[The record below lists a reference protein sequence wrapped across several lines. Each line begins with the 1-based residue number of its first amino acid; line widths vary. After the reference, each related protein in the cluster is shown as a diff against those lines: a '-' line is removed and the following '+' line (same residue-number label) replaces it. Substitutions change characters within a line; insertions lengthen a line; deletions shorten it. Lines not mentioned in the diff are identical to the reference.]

1 LLAAGSGGDGSAVDL
16 LAIAVSGEGI
26 RSLGK
31 AGPTEDVAA
40 ALAAGTHAT
49 ILGNG
54 KRGKAREASGSNGS
68 SGSSGTIVV
77 GILVVVVGILVVVVG
92 ILGVL
97 AIRIIAGA
105 SGVLVV
111 GIIIVGPSG
120 VLVVGIIVVGI

>member
-31 AGPTEDVAA
+31 ARPTEDVAA
-40 ALAAGTHAT
+40 ALAAGTLAT

-54 KRGKAREASGSNGS
+54 KRGKAKASGS
-68 SGSSGTIVV
+68 SGSSGASASV
-77 GILVVVVGILVVVVG
+77 GILVVVVVGILVVVVG